1 MHFLINSSFGK
12 NPAKTASGTPHPPN
26 LITLDI
32 YLIRFLLLQHPQDV

>member
-12 NPAKTASGTPHPPN
+12 NPAKTASETPHPPN